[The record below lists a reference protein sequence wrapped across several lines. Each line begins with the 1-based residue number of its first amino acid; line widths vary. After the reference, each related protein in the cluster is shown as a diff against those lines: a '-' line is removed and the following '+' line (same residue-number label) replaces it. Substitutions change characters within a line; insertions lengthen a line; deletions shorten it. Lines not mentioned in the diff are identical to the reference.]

1 MNPKADT
8 KGKLKDLIRKH
19 VRSYKFALRGLAAIF
34 LQQLNFRLELLISVV
49 VIATGVILRINSIE
63 WIVIVFA
70 ISLVLIAEALNSAVE
85 AICDAVSRDFHKE
98 IRHAKDIAAG
108 SVLLAAIAAIIV
120 GVIIFLPYIIN
131 GLK

>member
-1 MNPKADT
+1 MNEKDYPKLT
-8 KGKLKDLIRKH
+8 IKDLIRLH
-19 VRSYKFALRGLAAIF
+19 ARSYKFALRGLIAIF
-34 LQQLNFRLELLISVV
+34 LQQLNFRLELLISVL
-49 VIATGVILRINSIE
+49 VITTGIIVKINSIE

-108 SVLLAAIAAIIV
+108 SVLLASIAAVIV
-120 GVIIFLPYIIN
+120 GIIIFLPYIIN

>member
-1 MNPKADT
+1 MKEKDYPNVT
-8 KGKLKDLIRKH
+8 LKDLIRTH
-19 VRSYKFALRGLAAIF
+19 ARSYKFAIRGLFSIF
-34 LQQLNFRLELLISVV
+34 LQQLNFRLELLISLI
-49 VIATGVILRINSIE
+49 VIATGIILRINAIE

-70 ISLVLIAEALNSAVE
+70 ISLVLIAEALNSAIE
-85 AICDAVSRDFHKE
+85 AICDVVSRDFHKE

-108 SVLLAAIAAIIV
+108 SVLLAAIAAVIV